1 MTPARPEW
9 QLSFEQVI
17 GGRRRK
23 QLLLEHE
30 RVDAVRI
37 ISWHDL
43 CDAVGMTFVERECGQ
58 VVDRRFEVH
67 HFALRPPQ
75 AAFGGIEQSGA
86 DPVATGVR
94 TYVNGDEVARP
105 PARPPSLCGDQ
116 KTKNAG
122 LRVRTGWIAGNFGT
136 GFCDQGERSRALD
149 EHLQFETGV

>member
-1 MTPARPEW
+1 
-9 QLSFEQVI
+9 
-17 GGRRRK
+17 
-23 QLLLEHE
+23 
-30 RVDAVRI
+30 
-37 ISWHDL
+37 
-43 CDAVGMTFVERECGQ
+43 MTFVERECGQ
-58 VVDRRFEVH
+58 VVDRRIDVH

-75 AAFGGIEQSGA
+75 AAFGGIEKSGA

-149 EHLQFETGV
+149 EHLQFETGVGNAGRKAGLIDPPEAWKILRPVLPDCELHNSF